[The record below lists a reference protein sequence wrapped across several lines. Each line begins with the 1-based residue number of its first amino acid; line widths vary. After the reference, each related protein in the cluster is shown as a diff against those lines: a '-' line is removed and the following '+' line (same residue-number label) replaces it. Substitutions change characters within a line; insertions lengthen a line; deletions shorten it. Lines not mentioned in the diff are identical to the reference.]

1 MVRMACCNAL
11 GVFSQT
17 SVASLHLDNA
27 QQAIN
32 GDRWETRGLAM
43 TMEGGHALTPGDAAR
58 RMRTVPYIS
67 SFFVPYIPSFLWY
80 PF

>member
-1 MVRMACCNAL
+1 MSAGVRGRLYKAARLN
-11 GVFSQT
+11 
-17 SVASLHLDNA
+17 SLLD
-27 QQAIN
+27 

-43 TMEGGHALTPGDAAR
+43 TMERVHALTPGDAAR
-58 RMRTVPYIS
+58 RMRTVSYIT